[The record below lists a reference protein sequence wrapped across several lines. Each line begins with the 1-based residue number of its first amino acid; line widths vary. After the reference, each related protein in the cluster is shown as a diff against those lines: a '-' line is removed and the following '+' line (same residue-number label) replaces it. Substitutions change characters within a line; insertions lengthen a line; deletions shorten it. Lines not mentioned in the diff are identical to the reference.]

1 MKILKMKT
9 NTIDLKFQVIKNQ
22 MSFLKL
28 RG

>member
-1 MKILKMKT
+1 MKT